1 MICRNSHQLSK
12 TLVLVSIAATVMV
25 ASGAI
30 PAFASG
36 TFQNTGSMN
45 VERIDHTATLLANGE
60 VLVAGGNN
68 NTSGYL
74 SNAEVYNP
82 ATGKWTPTGNMTVPR
97 EGHGAALLSNGEALV
112 AGGINATTNGC
123 TTLATAELYNPSTG
137 KWTATG
143 SMITGRYSFV
153 LIALPNGQVLA
164 AGGTNCG
171 GGGLTSAELYN
182 PTTGTWT
189 ATGSMTIGNET
200 NWAVLLQNG
209 EVFVLNHNI
218 YHPTTGNWTTASS
231 DPIFAHAPVV
241 SLPNGNVYAA
251 GTTQGDSIY
260 NPSTNQWTNFS
271 PPPCTMIHQGCEGGG
286 TLLVTGKVL
295 LAGGITQVPAK
306 PYPLSETNGLA
317 ALLDPS
323 TLTWAIT
330 ETMKT
335 SRVGETVTVLLNG
348 QVLFAGGET
357 FDKSQRRLLPI
368 AAAELYMP

>member
-1 MICRNSHQLSK
+1 MSGRNSHRFIE
-12 TLVLVSIAATVMV
+12 TLVLVSITAIVGAGSTTV
-25 ASGAI
+25 

-45 VERIDHTATLLANGE
+45 VARIDHTATLLANGE

-68 NTSGYL
+68 NTTGYL
-74 SNAEVYNP
+74 SSAEVYNP
-82 ATGKWTPTGNMTVPR
+82 ATGKWTLTGSMTVPR
-97 EGHGAALLSNGEALV
+97 EGHDAVLLSNGQVLV

-123 TTLATAELYNPSTG
+123 NTLASAELYNPSTG
-137 KWTATG
+137 TWTATG
-143 SMITGRYSFV
+143 NMTTGRYSFV
-153 LIALPNGQVLA
+153 LTALPNGKVLA

-209 EVFVLNHNI
+209 EAFVLNDNI
-218 YHPTTGNWTTASS
+218 YLPTTGNWTTASS
-231 DPIFAHAPVV
+231 DSIFAHAPVV
-241 SLPNGNVYAA
+241 LLPNGSVYAA
-251 GTTQGDSIY
+251 GTIQGDSIY

-286 TLLVTGKVL
+286 ALLVTGKVL
-295 LAGGITQVPAK
+295 LAGGITQVPGK

-317 ALLDPS
+317 SLLDPS
-323 TLTWAIT
+323 TLTWT
-330 ETMKT
+330 TTGTMKT

-348 QVLFAGGET
+348 EVLFAGGET
-357 FDKSQRRLLPI
+357 FDKSQRRLVPI
-368 AAAELYMP
+368 AAAELYTP